1 GGLTPLARARLAT
14 SSRICEANFGVLTR
28 HENGLFEPV
37 AVVGAPPSLVDFQRQ
52 RGPFVPQAGGV
63 LDRLLQAKK
72 VVHSIDL
79 SAEQIRSAAAR
90 PGGAWT
96 HAARPHPQEGGLVG
110 ALT

>member
-14 SSRICEANFGVLTR
+14 SSRICEANFGVLHR

-79 SAEQIRSAAAR
+79 SAEQIRSSAAR
-90 PGGAWT
+90 I
-96 HAARPHPQEGGLVG
+96 ARPRSHLATPMPH
-110 ALT
+110 TRT